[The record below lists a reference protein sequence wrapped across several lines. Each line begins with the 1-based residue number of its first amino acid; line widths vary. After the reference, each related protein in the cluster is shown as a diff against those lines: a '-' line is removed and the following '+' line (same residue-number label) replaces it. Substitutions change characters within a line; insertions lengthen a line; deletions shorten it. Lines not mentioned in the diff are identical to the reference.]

1 MEQSKDKKIRI
12 LTFHSAYSYG
22 AVLQTYGLFT
32 FLKKHFKDV
41 RVVDFRCPHFS
52 ITFNWKNI
60 KSWLTYPKFSAFKR
74 KIKFTRQID
83 AEELRSRGIEADI
96 LVIGSDQ
103 VWNQNITKDYS
114 DIYLGNL
121 GKLTENKISYAAS
134 IGKSE
139 LNDNEKNLMG
149 EMLPKFSKV
158 SVREKEAVD
167 LCEGIGVKDVE
178 HVIDPTFLID
188 DYNKLIGRVEEK
200 DELGLFVLDNS
211 SNECFEAALQISSKL
226 GLKPKVINKAKKQE
240 GFKVIPFPGIK
251 KFLREIAKSKFM
263 ITNSYHGLAFSIIFR
278 KQFAYVTTNPKL
290 QSRAKS
296 LLELCGLESRMFF
309 SYDELKNSEI
319 WDRKIDYNKVGNK
332 LAPFIK
338 KSKEFLISACE

>member
-1 MEQSKDKKIRI
+1 MEQNKEKKIRI

-41 RVVDFRCPHFS
+41 KVVDFRCPHFS
-52 ITFNWKNI
+52 LTFDWKKI
-60 KSWLTYPKFSAFKR
+60 KSWLIYPKFTEFKR
-74 KIKFTRQID
+74 KIKFTKQVY
-83 AEELRSRGIEADI
+83 AEELRVRGIDADI
-96 LVIGSDQ
+96 LVVGSDQ

-121 GKLTENKISYAAS
+121 GKSTRRIISYAAS

-139 LNDNEKNLMG
+139 LNENEKKLMG
-149 EMLPKFSKV
+149 EMLPKFSEV

-167 LCEGIGVKDVE
+167 LCEGVGVKEVK
-178 HVIDPTFLID
+178 HVIDPTFLVD
-188 DYNKLIGRVEEK
+188 DYSKLIGNVKEK

-211 SNECFEAALQISSKL
+211 GTECFDAAKYISDKL
-226 GLKPKVINKAKKQE
+226 GLKPKVINKAKSQK
-240 GFKVIPFPGIK
+240 GFKIVPFPGIRR
-251 KFLREIAKSKFM
+251 FLREIAKSKFM
-263 ITNSYHGLAFSIIFR
+263 ITNSYHGLAFSIIFS

-296 LLELCGLESRMFF
+296 LLEICGLESRMFF
-309 SYDELKNSEI
+309 SYDDLKISEI
-319 WDRKIDYNKVGNK
+319 WNKSIDYDKVDSR